1 MKDNKFLLF
10 LAGINIFGEVGKIIV
25 SFGDGYMI
33 AQGWATGLVIDLL
46 SVYILA
52 RSTEKHK
59 WGYALLGG
67 VAFISL
73 TVLIAT
79 LATLGFVHYGW

>member
-10 LAGINIFGEVGKIIV
+10 LAGLNIFGEVAKIIT
-25 SFGDGYMI
+25 SFGNGYMI
-33 AQGWATGLVIDLL
+33 AQGWSTGLIIDLL
-46 SVYILA
+46 AVYILA

-67 VAFISL
+67 LAFISI

-79 LATLGFVHYGW
+79 LATLGLVHYGW